1 MISRC
6 NSDKAHFNQIIK
18 SKARMN
24 RMNRIFILERK
35 DGNMEEKKEH
45 KKLAMTSTKQ
55 EMLHAY
61 NTLLKQME
69 EKQTGELKP
78 EKKIE
83 EKKTKEA
90 VQVAES
96 LTTEGV
102 AGEIGNLKLDIG
114 KTLTRIA
121 DQMEGEVNR
130 FVAIRYA
137 IAAKET
143 ELRELYEIEKEAMTL
158 AALIE
163 AQNQKRQEFT
173 AEMETKKSD
182 LRQEIETTRAAWEK
196 EQEEQDAAVK
206 ERDAAEKK
214 KQTREKEEFDYA
226 FKREQQLLT
235 DRFTYEKAKL
245 EKELKDKKEQL
256 ENELKSREAAI
267 AEKEAELNDLRKR
280 AALFPKEL
288 ETAVGR
294 AVKETSERLLLE
306 TRTREELLKKEYEGE
321 RNVHKTRIDS
331 LEKTAKEQGER
342 ITALTTQLEAA
353 YQKVQDIALKT
364 VEGASNFKSVASLQQ
379 LLGEQ
384 MRKQTAE
391 K

>member
-1 MISRC
+1 
-6 NSDKAHFNQIIK
+6 
-18 SKARMN
+18 
-24 RMNRIFILERK
+24 MNRIFILERK
-35 DGNMEEKKEH
+35 DGNMDEKKEH

-69 EKQTGELKP
+69 EKQAGELKP

-90 VQVAES
+90 LQVAES
-96 LTTEGV
+96 LTTEEV
-102 AGEIGNLKLDIG
+102 AGEIGNLKIDIG

-130 FVAIRYA
+130 FVAIRNA

-173 AEMETKKSD
+173 DEMETQKSD

-196 EQEEQDAAVK
+196 EQEERDGAVK

-226 FKREQQLLT
+226 FQREQQLVT

-280 AALFPKEL
+280 AAQFPKEL

-364 VEGASNFKSVASLQQ
+364 VEGASNSKSVASLQQ

>member
-1 MISRC
+1 
-6 NSDKAHFNQIIK
+6 
-18 SKARMN
+18 MN

-35 DGNMEEKKEH
+35 DGNMDEKKEH

-69 EKQTGELKP
+69 EKQAGELKP

-90 VQVAES
+90 LQVAES
-96 LTTEGV
+96 LTTEEV
-102 AGEIGNLKLDIG
+102 AGEIGNLKIDIG

-130 FVAIRYA
+130 FVAIRNA

-173 AEMETKKSD
+173 DEMETQKSD

-196 EQEEQDAAVK
+196 EQEE
-206 ERDAAEKK
+206 RD
-214 KQTREKEEFDYA
+214 
-226 FKREQQLLT
+226 
-235 DRFTYEKAKL
+235 
-245 EKELKDKKEQL
+245 
-256 ENELKSREAAI
+256 
-267 AEKEAELNDLRKR
+267 
-280 AALFPKEL
+280 
-288 ETAVGR
+288 G

-364 VEGASNFKSVASLQQ
+364 VEGASNSKSVASLQQ